1 MVPDTVP
8 LPETTPAAVALPPI
22 FGLSEDCKSIF
33 PLAKAFPVILGKK
46 LIVIL

>member
-1 MVPDTVP
+1 MVSDTVP
-8 LPETTPAAVALPPI
+8 LPETVPAAVASPPI
-22 FGLSEDCKSIF
+22 FGLAEDNTSIF